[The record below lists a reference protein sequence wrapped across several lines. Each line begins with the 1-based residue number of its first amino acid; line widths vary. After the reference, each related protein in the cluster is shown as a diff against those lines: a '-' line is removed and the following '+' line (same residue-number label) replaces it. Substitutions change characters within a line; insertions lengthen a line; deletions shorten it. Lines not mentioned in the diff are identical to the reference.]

1 MARTEADIKDDI
13 RIETAACVERTKSSQ
28 PFGGFFFPRKKA
40 EPDCEQKARNKYSAE
55 LAEAQAASATTAA
68 SIDDALLQQLSGG
81 STQLYGIIGLIVVV
95 LIIVAII
102 LA

>member
-13 RIETAACVERTKSSQ
+13 RIETAACVEREKKAS
-28 PFGGFFFPRKKA
+28 PLGGFLTPRKKL
-40 EPDCEQKARNKYSAE
+40 EPDCELRARNKYGQELSA
-55 LAEAQAASATTAA
+55 AQSISAQTAA
-68 SIDDALLQQLSGG
+68 SIDSALMQQLSGG
-81 STQLYGIIGLIVVV
+81 SVQLYGIIGLIVIV